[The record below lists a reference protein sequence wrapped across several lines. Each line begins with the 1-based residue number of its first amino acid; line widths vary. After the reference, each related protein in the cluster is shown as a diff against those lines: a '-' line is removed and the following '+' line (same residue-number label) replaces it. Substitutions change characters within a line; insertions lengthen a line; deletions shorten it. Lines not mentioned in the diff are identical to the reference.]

1 MAPDARPLAVCA
13 RNLRYVPIRVRM
25 QTVCRTLQ
33 ASLRKERSE
42 NEVDGAILEML
53 GEITG
58 PRKWLVASL
67 DKTIRLQLG
76 L

>member
-1 MAPDARPLAVCA
+1 
-13 RNLRYVPIRVRM
+13 M

-33 ASLRKERSE
+33 YSLQNQQSE
-42 NEVDGAILEML
+42 NDVDSTLLELL
-53 GEITG
+53 GDIAA
-58 PRKWLVASL
+58 PQRWLVASL